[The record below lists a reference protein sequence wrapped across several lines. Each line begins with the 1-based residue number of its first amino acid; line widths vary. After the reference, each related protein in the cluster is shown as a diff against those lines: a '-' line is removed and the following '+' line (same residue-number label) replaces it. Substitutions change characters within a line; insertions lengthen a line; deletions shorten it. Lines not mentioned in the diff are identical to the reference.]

1 MKFVCDVATK
11 AETKSKMQKAE
22 MREMH
27 DRGGLTCQRC
37 VNVTE
42 VESMSEAERK
52 KRGNVRVT
60 EECDRVRGGKKGN
73 VRVTEEYY
81 HVRGGCMLQTWRDT
95 SRSAALGRG
104 VPTEAGTDGGER
116 SSMGSGAGRVPACVH
131 SWAGTDGG
139 GGQFPA

>member
-1 MKFVCDVATK
+1 MKFVKQRGTN
-11 AETKSKMQKAE
+11 AETKIRKAGK
-22 MREMH
+22 REMH

-52 KRGNVRVT
+52 KRGNVRM
-60 EECDRVRGGKKGN
+60 
-73 VRVTEEYY
+73 TEEYY
-81 HVRGGCMLQTWRDT
+81 RVRGGCMLQAWRGT
-95 SRSAALGRG
+95 SRSATLMRG

-131 SWAGTDGG
+131 SE
-139 GGQFPA
+139 

>member
-1 MKFVCDVATK
+1 M
-11 AETKSKMQKAE
+11 
-22 MREMH
+22 
-27 DRGGLTCQRC
+27 
-37 VNVTE
+37 TE
-42 VESMSEAERK
+42 VESMSDFFLFAERK

-60 EECDRVRGGKKGN
+60 EECYRVRGGKKGN

-81 HVRGGCMLQTWRDT
+81 HVRGGCMLQAWRGT

-131 SWAGTDGG
+131 SE
-139 GGQFPA
+139 

>member
-52 KRGNVRVT
+52 
-60 EECDRVRGGKKGN
+60 EM
-73 VRVTEEYY
+73 Y
-81 HVRGGCMLQTWRDT
+81 
-95 SRSAALGRG
+95 A
-104 VPTEAGTDGGER
+104 
-116 SSMGSGAGRVPACVH
+116 
-131 SWAGTDGG
+131 
-139 GGQFPA
+139 